1 MDNALEVV
9 CLRHAEAE
17 NVVAGAS
24 GALPGAAL
32 TERGRMQA
40 NAVAHALPAVDH
52 VYASTAER
60 AWRTAEAIGRVHGV
74 QVTKMAGLVEVGI
87 GGLEGAVDP
96 ATRARTAEVLRS
108 WVVDGKLDERVA
120 DGETGHA
127 VVERVVNAFREIA
140 AEHRHGDGDGAGAS
154 AGAVAVVGH
163 VASLTAGLSVLCGLG
178 SAVWGAPLPH
188 AVPFRV
194 LVDGRGWRCA
204 AWPGL
209 GPV

>member
-1 MDNALEVV
+1 MDDALEVV

-32 TERGRMQA
+32 TERGRVQA
-40 NAVAHALPAVDH
+40 NAVAHALPAIDH

-60 AWRTAEAIGRVHGV
+60 AWRTAETIGRVRGV
-74 QVTKMAGLVEVGI
+74 GVTKMEGLVEMGI

-96 ATRARTAEVLRS
+96 VTRARTAEVLRS

-127 VVERVVNAFREIA
+127 VVERVVNAFRAIA
-140 AEHRHGDGDGAGAS
+140 AEHRHSAS
-154 AGAVAVVGH
+154 ASVGAVAVVGH
-163 VASLTAGLSVLCGLG
+163 VASLTVGLSVLCGLG
-178 SAVWGAPLPH
+178 STVWGAPLPH

-209 GPV
+209 WPV